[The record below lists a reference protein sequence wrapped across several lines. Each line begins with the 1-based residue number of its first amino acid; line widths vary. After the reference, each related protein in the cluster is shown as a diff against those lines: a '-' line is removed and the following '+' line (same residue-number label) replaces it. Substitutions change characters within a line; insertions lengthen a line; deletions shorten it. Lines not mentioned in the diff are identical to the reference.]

1 MCFSKEVSLV
11 TFILGLF
18 TSYLCY
24 SVNTPEYKIIGL
36 FFAFVILMQ
45 GIEYSLWTHQQCDD
59 LNKNISIFGM
69 LLNHLQP
76 VILFIL
82 INIYLKTS
90 KVEVFVLVVYL
101 IAIIPYSLQFLKDK
115 KCTEKSKKNHL
126 LWKWNGLNHSEIVY
140 IIFLFTLV
148 ILGLKINKS
157 FSLIIFLSFFTSYF
171 IYNSDG
177 VIGALWCFF
186 AVFAPLFYYILAK
199 TKME

>member
-45 GIEYSLWTHQQCDD
+45 GIDYLLWEHQQCDD
-59 LNKNISIFGM
+59 LNKNISTTGM

-76 VILFIL
+76 IILFIL
-82 INIYLKTS
+82 KNVYLKTS
-90 KVEVFVLVVYL
+90 KVEVFVLIVYL
-101 IAIIPYSLQFLKDK
+101 MFIIPYSLQFIKDK
-115 KCTEKSKKNHL
+115 KCTEKSKNNHL
-126 LWKWNGLNHSEIVY
+126 LWKWNGLDYAEIVY
-140 IIFLFTLV
+140 IIFLITLV

-157 FSLIIFLSFFTSYF
+157 FSLIMFLSYFISYF
-171 IYNSDG
+171 IYNNENVAG
-177 VIGALWCFF
+177 NMWCFF
-186 AVFAPLFYYILAK
+186 AVFIPLFYYILAK
-199 TKME
+199 TKVE